1 MTAFL
6 IESKWVGFNVIL
18 KAFTTPFE
26 KLIVKILPIIF
37 KRVAK
42 KCYCKNQSNCC
53 HYQAI
58 CHIQQILSHMDSKL
72 EEIIS
77 ISLTKIEIFFE
88 TEVH

>member
-42 KCYCKNQSNCC
+42 TCNATVKTKAIVVIIKQSVISSK
-53 HYQAI
+53 YQVI
-58 CHIQQILSHMDSKL
+58 WTQNWK
-72 EEIIS
+72 
-77 ISLTKIEIFFE
+77 KK
-88 TEVH
+88 